1 MKKCS
6 ASLTIKE
13 MQIKSSLRFHLT
25 PIGMGIIKKCWQG
38 QEYWQEQE
46 FPLLV
51 RMQISVANMDISIEI
66 P

>member
-1 MKKCS
+1 
-6 ASLTIKE
+6 
-13 MQIKSSLRFHLT
+13 
-25 PIGMGIIKKCWQG
+25 MGIIKKCWQG